1 MAERRMFARAVTGGA
16 RFLRMPVTSRLLYY
30 DLGMAAD
37 DDGCVE
43 AFAVM
48 RMTGATEDDLKVL
61 VSKGFVRVLN
71 EDLVVYITDWQ
82 ANNQIR
88 KDRYHEGR
96 YKDLIDCEVGSLP
109 DNQVT
114 TEWQPRVNQAGDDL
128 ATEVRLGKVSIG
140 KASVGKASIGE
151 ASTGEVCAE
160 KPAQSA
166 KPPARTRFSPPSVQ
180 EIEEYCTEKGF
191 LLDAERFVDYYA
203 SIGWRVGKNP
213 MKDWRAAVRTWVK
226 KDTPKPEPENCGY
239 VLAPAEDPFEVAMR
253 KREAGYA

>member
-96 YKDLIDCEVGSLP
+96 YKGLIDCEVGSLP

-140 KASVGKASIGE
+140 KASIGE
-151 ASTGEVCAE
+151 ASLGEVCAE

-180 EIEEYCTEKGF
+180 EIEDYCREKGF

-226 KDTPKPEPENCGY
+226 KDTPKPEPENCGS

>member
-61 VSKGFVRVLN
+61 VSKGFVKILN
-71 EDLVVYITDWQ
+71 DDLVSLILDWKVNNYIQ
-82 ANNQIR
+82 
-88 KDRYHEGR
+88 KDRYHPSI
-96 YKDLIDCEVGSLP
+96 YAKLLNDQSVD
-109 DNQVT
+109 
-114 TEWQPRVNQAGDDL
+114 TECIQDVSNLDTQ
-128 ATEVRLGKVSIG
+128 VRLGKTSIG
-140 KASVGKASIGE
+140 KAS
-151 ASTGEVCAE
+151 TGEVRAGE
-160 KPAQSA
+160 PAQSA
-166 KPPARTRFSPPSVQ
+166 KPPAHTRFSPPSVQ
-180 EIEEYCTEKGF
+180 EIEDYCTEKGF

>member
-61 VSKGFVRVLN
+61 VSKGFVKILN
-71 EDLVVYITDWQ
+71 DDLVSLILDWKVNNYIQ
-82 ANNQIR
+82 
-88 KDRYHEGR
+88 KDRYHPSI
-96 YKDLIDCEVGSLP
+96 YAKLLNDQSMD
-109 DNQVT
+109 
-114 TEWQPRVNQAGDDL
+114 TECIQDVSNLDTQ
-128 ATEVRLGKVSIG
+128 VRLGKTSI
-140 KASVGKASIGE
+140 GKASIGE
-151 ASTGEVCAE
+151 ASTGEVRAGE
-160 KPAQSA
+160 PAQSA

-180 EIEEYCTEKGF
+180 EIEDYCREKGF

-239 VLAPAEDPFEVAMR
+239 VLAPAEDPWITAMR
-253 KREAGYA
+253 KQREAGHA

>member
-61 VSKGFVRVLN
+61 VSKGFVKILN
-71 EDLVVYITDWQ
+71 DDLVSLILDWKVNNYIQ
-82 ANNQIR
+82 
-88 KDRYHEGR
+88 KDRYHPSI
-96 YKDLIDCEVGSLP
+96 YAKLLNDQSVD
-109 DNQVT
+109 
-114 TEWQPRVNQAGDDL
+114 TECIQDVSNLDTQ
-128 ATEVRLGKVSIG
+128 VRLGKTSIGKASIG
-140 KASVGKASIGE
+140 KASVGEVRAGE
-151 ASTGEVCAE
+151 
-160 KPAQSA
+160 PAQSA

-239 VLAPAEDPFEVAMR
+239 VLAPAEDPWITAMR
-253 KREAGYA
+253 KQREAGYA

>member
-96 YKDLIDCEVGSLP
+96 YKGLIDCEVGSLP

-140 KASVGKASIGE
+140 KASIGEASIGE
-151 ASTGEVCAE
+151 VRAGE
-160 KPAQSA
+160 PAQSA
-166 KPPARTRFSPPSVQ
+166 KPPAHTRFSPPSVQ
-180 EIEEYCTEKGF
+180 EIEDYCREKGF

>member
-1 MAERRMFARAVTGGA
+1 MFARAVTGGA

-61 VSKGFVRVLN
+61 VSKGFVKILN
-71 EDLVVYITDWQ
+71 DDLVSLILDWKVNNYIQ
-82 ANNQIR
+82 
-88 KDRYHEGR
+88 KDRYHPSI
-96 YKDLIDCEVGSLP
+96 YAKLLNDQSVD
-109 DNQVT
+109 
-114 TEWQPRVNQAGDDL
+114 TECIQDVSNLDTQ
-128 ATEVRLGKVSIG
+128 VRLGKTSID
-140 KASVGKASIGE
+140 KASIGE
-151 ASTGEVCAE
+151 ASTGEVRAGE
-160 KPAQSA
+160 PAQSA

-180 EIEEYCTEKGF
+180 EIEDYCREKGF

-239 VLAPAEDPFEVAMR
+239 VLAPAEDPWITAMR
-253 KREAGYA
+253 KQREAGYA